1 MLRSMTGFGSA
12 NLERDGLTLSCEVRS
27 VNHRH
32 LTVRVKGPNEL
43 SAHEIQLEKLVK
55 AKLERGSV
63 TVFLRLERGG
73 ALAAASIH
81 DELVGHYVAKL
92 DELAATLGKTGP
104 GEGVSLDRILSM
116 PGVIG
121 TESGD
126 GWQDLAKELCEECL
140 QAALEDLVTMRER
153 EGAAMAADLRTNATE
168 LEARLVQVEG
178 RMPEV
183 VREHG
188 EMLQKRVN
196 DLILGTGHKEA
207 LVDSGDLAREI
218 ALIGDKLDVSEE
230 TSRLRSHLDQLDHML
245 AEATNT
251 EGAGAVGRK
260 LDFLIQEF
268 LREVN
273 TIGSKCNDAEVAHL
287 VVDMKNFTERLRE
300 QVQNIE

>member
-12 NLERDGLTLSCEVRS
+12 TLEREGLSLSCEVRS

-32 LTVRVKGPNEL
+32 LSVRVKGPAEL
-43 SAHEIQLEKLVK
+43 SAHEIALEKMVK
-55 AKLERGSV
+55 AQLERGSV

-81 DELVGHYVAKL
+81 TDLVRHYASQL
-92 DELAATLGKTGP
+92 DELAKGLGKADR
-104 GEGVSLDRILSM
+104 GVSLDRILSM

-126 GWQDLAKELCEECL
+126 KWKDQAKALGDECL
-140 QAALEDLVTMRER
+140 AAALADLVAMRER
-153 EGAAMAADLRTNATE
+153 EGVAMAADLRKNATE

-196 DLILGTGHKEA
+196 DLIAGTGHKEA
-207 LVDSGDLAREI
+207 LVDSADLAREI

-230 TSRLRSHLDQLDHML
+230 TSRLRSHLDQLAHML
-245 AEATNT
+245 DEATGNAA
-251 EGAGAVGRK
+251 AGAVGRK

-273 TIGSKCNDAEVAHL
+273 TIGSKCNDANVAHA
-287 VVDMKNFTERLRE
+287 VVDMKNVVERLRE

>member
-12 NLERDGLTLSCEVRS
+12 SLERDELSLTCEVRS

-32 LTVRVKGPNEL
+32 LTVRVKGPHEI
-43 SAHEIQLEKLVK
+43 SAHEIALEKLVK

-63 TVFLRLERGG
+63 TVYLRLERSG
-73 ALAAASIH
+73 ALAAASVQKDLIR
-81 DELVGHYVAKL
+81 HY
-92 DELAATLGKTGP
+92 AAEFDAIAAEIGR
-104 GEGVSLDRILSM
+104 EGDKVSLDRILSM
-116 PGVIG
+116 PGVIAA
-121 TESGD
+121 ESSD
-126 GWQDLAKELCEECL
+126 GWTDLARKLADQCL
-140 QAALEDLVTMRER
+140 SAALEDLVTMRER
-153 EGAAMAADLRTNATE
+153 EGAAMAADLRHNANE

-188 EMLQKRVN
+188 ESLQRRVN
-196 DLILGTGHKEA
+196 DLIEGSGHSEA
-207 LVDSGDLAREI
+207 IVDAGILAREI

-230 TSRLRSHLDQLDHML
+230 TSRLRSHLDQLAHLLD
-245 AEATNT
+245 AATADDA
-251 EGAGAVGRK
+251 AGALGRK

-273 TIGSKCNDAEVAHL
+273 TIGSKCNDAEVSHL

-300 QVQNIE
+300 QVQNVE